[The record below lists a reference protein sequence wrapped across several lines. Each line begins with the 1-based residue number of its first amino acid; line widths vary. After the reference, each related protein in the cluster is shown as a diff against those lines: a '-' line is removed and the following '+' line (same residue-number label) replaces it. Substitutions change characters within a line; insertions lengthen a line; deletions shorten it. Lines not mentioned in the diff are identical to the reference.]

1 MAAWPAKAAAADV
14 VAHATLKGRRRRSVR
29 RMRANFDAKSGRE
42 LEGFLDRF
50 LTLVFGFRCETADA
64 ARVAATN
71 CGGWRRKPELG
82 ISLRSAAEPIDDTST
97 GKLMEG
103 VLAAFAQFDNDVRS
117 DRMRADMKAALE
129 LGRWVFPGA
138 DRLLERSA
146 VNRQERDPRSG
157 AGRAR
162 ATGVRGVRQRTLHE
176 GTAAQAGA
184 RLGSD
189 QPPRSAAHIAGDRH
203 APGNQL
209 YAGIVDVPEYGVRGK
224 RGDFD
229 PLISEDL
236 FYRAQAVLSGRVPRI
251 TYGLFQHSRA
261 TAGRSAK

>member
-1 MAAWPAKAAAADV
+1 M
-14 VAHATLKGRRRRSVR
+14 
-29 RMRANFDAKSGRE
+29 
-42 LEGFLDRF
+42 
-50 LTLVFGFRCETADA
+50 
-64 ARVAATN
+64 
-71 CGGWRRKPELG
+71 
-82 ISLRSAAEPIDDTST
+82 RSAAEPIDDTST

-146 VNRQERDPRSG
+146 VNRQELDPRSG

-209 YAGIVDVPEYGVRGK
+209 YAVSWMFRVRCSRK
-224 RGDFD
+224 ARRLRSAHLRG
-229 PLISEDL
+229 PVLP
-236 FYRAQAVLSGRVPRI
+236 RAGGAIG
-251 TYGLFQHSRA
+251 SRA
-261 TAGRSAK
+261 EYDATAACVCAFGHCEFLQMRVVDQVRRAFDASAQMASGKSAARS